1 MQWSTARPCGIFI
14 IKSKNVVLYTMY
26 QRACGVLAFGLA
38 RILPTVG
45 SVMTVLVQSS
55 RHGFPQ
61 CRCAS
66 AQWRVPASSAG
77 VSARF
82 FVKGSQSHDLA
93 KLGGAFGLQVWWP
106 LSVGVPPTEVPGH
119 QSLEV
124 RRAQSAPVQ

>member
-1 MQWSTARPCGIFI
+1 MFHALGH
-14 IKSKNVVLYTMY
+14 L
-26 QRACGVLAFGLA
+26 QRACGLLAFGLP
-38 RILPTVG
+38 RILPTARG
-45 SVMTVLVQSS
+45 CRVLVHGS
-55 RHGFPQ
+55 RHGWRQ
-61 CRCAS
+61 CCRCAS

-82 FVKGSQSHDLA
+82 LVKGSQSHDLA

-106 LSVGVPPTEVPGH
+106 LSVGVTPIQERLWPLSLVAARSAPGH